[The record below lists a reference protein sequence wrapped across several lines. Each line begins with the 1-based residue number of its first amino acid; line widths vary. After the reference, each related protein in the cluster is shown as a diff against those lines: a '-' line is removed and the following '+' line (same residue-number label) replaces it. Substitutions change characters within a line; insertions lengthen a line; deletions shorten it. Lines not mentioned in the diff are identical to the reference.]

1 MSQTLSI
8 GGANGSWVTWQQ
20 AVEASLLFL
29 SPPAAGSSPRVTG
42 PGDGSPRRRDGVLT
56 CYSGLSPHWPPQSC
70 EPPLGQGGASS
81 ASRILP
87 SSSSGRRALPSGR
100 RGCTPQAPPRSLAP
114 GEQRGACPAAPASPP
129 RGGWCPGCE
138 LLQGSEPTSLPPCTD
153 ACWGPGLGLAGLGRR
168 GTELSASFEMRGL
181 SAPEERGCRQQ
192 KQAGT
197 ENTLEKTSANGV
209 PCSFVTS
216 EGVMTE

>member
-1 MSQTLSI
+1 MSQARVMAHPGTVM
-8 GGANGSWVTWQQ
+8 GSSLVIPASAPTGPLR
-20 AVEASLLFL
+20 AASL
-29 SPPAAGSSPRVTG
+29 PWARAGPLQPHASSP
-42 PGDGSPRRRDGVLT
+42 SSN
-56 CYSGLSPHWPPQSC
+56 SGH
-70 EPPLGQGGASS
+70 
-81 ASRILP
+81 
-87 SSSSGRRALPSGR
+87 RALPSGR

-114 GEQRGACPAAPASPP
+114 GEQREACPAAPASPP
-129 RGGWCPGCE
+129 RGDWCPGCE

-153 ACWGPGLGLAGLGRR
+153 ACWGPGLGLADLGRR

-192 KQAGT
+192 KQVGT
-197 ENTLEKTSANGV
+197 ESTLEKTSANGV